1 VERKGHL
8 NSHQRDTLAQIFGH
22 PISHN
27 LEWHS
32 VVTLLEA
39 LATVHE
45 THKGRLL
52 VTIGNETETFE
63 PPRHKDLD
71 AEQLANL
78 RRLLRK
84 AGYGPD
90 GGSVL
95 GHSA

>member
-1 VERKGHL
+1 VKTEGHL
-8 NSHQRDTLAQIFGH
+8 NSHQRDTLAHIFRH

-39 LATVHE
+39 VATVHE
-45 THKGRLL
+45 THKGHLL
-52 VTIGNETETFE
+52 VTIGRESETFE

-90 GGSVL
+90 DGSVL
-95 GHSA
+95 GPPA